1 MKLPLYRED
10 LEEGI
15 ACGCQAPG
23 CTHKDHGPLTE
34 VYLHANCHPHAGVD
48 VCYKQGSGQ
57 LAITCRECHRP
68 IVSVAV
74 ATTGAIRP
82 KPWVGGDC

>member
-15 ACGCQAPG
+15 VCGCQATG
-23 CTHKDHGPLTE
+23 CTHKDHGPLSA

-48 VCYKQGSGQ
+48 VC
-57 LAITCRECHRP
+57 
-68 IVSVAV
+68 
-74 ATTGAIRP
+74 
-82 KPWVGGDC
+82 

>member
-23 CTHKDHGPLTE
+23 CTHKDHGPLSA

-57 LAITCRECHRP
+57 LEITCRTCHRL
-68 IVSVAV
+68 IVNVAV
-74 ATTGAIRP
+74 ASACTTN
-82 KPWVGGDC
+82 

>member
-15 ACGCQAPG
+15 VCGCQAPG
-23 CTHKDHGPLTE
+23 CTHKDHGPLSA

-48 VCYKQGSGQ
+48 VC
-57 LAITCRECHRP
+57 
-68 IVSVAV
+68 
-74 ATTGAIRP
+74 
-82 KPWVGGDC
+82 